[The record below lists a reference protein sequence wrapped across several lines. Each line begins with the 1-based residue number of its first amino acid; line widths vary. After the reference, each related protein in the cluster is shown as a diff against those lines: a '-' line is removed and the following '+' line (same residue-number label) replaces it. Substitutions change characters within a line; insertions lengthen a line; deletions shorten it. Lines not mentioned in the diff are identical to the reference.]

1 MLKTVAF
8 LFFVFLAVISP
19 VTATAADFTGEWTIY
34 IDAEGVYEDGNV
46 DNNVTGTL
54 KISLKENKYNYFE
67 GKVMADDTAI
77 GTAYLFVNSN
87 QNTELTIYL
96 TNPVVFLM
104 SNYTMTISC
113 KFFLRDN
120 VYMFG
125 VMSGSFDEDN
135 IPLVLFHGRAYMY
148 RPSSSDG
155 GKG

>member
-1 MLKTVAF
+1 MLKTAF

-34 IDAEGVYEDGNV
+34 IDAEGVYEDGSI
-46 DNNVTGTL
+46 NNVSDNL
-54 KISLKENKYNYFE
+54 KVLFTKDQYGNLQ
-67 GKVMADDTAI
+67 GKVYGSGVAI

-87 QNTELTIYL
+87 QNAELTIYL